1 MRDSRRAWPGQLG
14 EAEGLWVL
22 PVFSSCTPQKRV
34 KGSRARP
41 AHGKDGQAH
50 GEVPPPAVVP
60 QGPPAEHAF
69 PPTGGSP
76 PVLVTTSGVF
86 FRADQK
92 AARQGPPPQRQR
104 RRLPGAEQRCEHPRA
119 SRGARGPA
127 LPCAGTRLPTS
138 PGSPRFDVGLWLK
151 GRGRES
157 ENSPIVT

>member
-1 MRDSRRAWPGQLG
+1 MVRDSRRAWPGQLG

-76 PVLVTTSGVF
+76 PVLVTTSGRF
-86 FRADQK
+86 LPSRPESSEAGPASTATAAQ
-92 AARQGPPPQRQR
+92 AARRRAAMRAPEGITRRARSCLALRRDPPAYEP
-104 RRLPGAEQRCEHPRA
+104 RLPP
-119 SRGARGPA
+119 
-127 LPCAGTRLPTS
+127 L
-138 PGSPRFDVGLWLK
+138 
-151 GRGRES
+151 
-157 ENSPIVT
+157 